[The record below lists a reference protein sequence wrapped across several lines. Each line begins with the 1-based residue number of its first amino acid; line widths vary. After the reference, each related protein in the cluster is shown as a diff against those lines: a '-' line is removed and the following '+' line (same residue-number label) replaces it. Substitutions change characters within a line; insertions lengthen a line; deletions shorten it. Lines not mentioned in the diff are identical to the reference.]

1 MAKNVHGANFG
12 CVQNVGQHFEADGV
26 QTATSCTGQ
35 QAKKAMHQPGAKGC
49 HRKEQVESNYIY
61 MCILTARISHKWIF
75 IGDTNYLHIIAVC
88 VSE

>member
-26 QTATSCTGQ
+26 QTATSRPGQ
-35 QAKKAMHQPGAKGC
+35 QAKKAMNQPGAKGC
-49 HRKEQVESNYIY
+49 HRKEQVEPNYIYIY
-61 MCILTARISHKWIF
+61 MCILTARINHKWIF

-88 VSE
+88 E